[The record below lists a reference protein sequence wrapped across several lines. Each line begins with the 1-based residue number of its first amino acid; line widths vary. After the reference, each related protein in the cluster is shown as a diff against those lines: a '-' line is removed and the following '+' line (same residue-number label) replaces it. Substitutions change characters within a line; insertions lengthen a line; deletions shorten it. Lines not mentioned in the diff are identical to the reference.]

1 MNTRFS
7 VRGFVQ
13 CADNWLLASLGVMA
27 LSFFTQTWNYRTA
40 AAMFPRLVSMIVA
53 VLCIYQLGENVWTA
67 LAGKDQTGKKARG
80 GTAVAIAWYWAVLAM
95 VVYLA
100 MIVIIGFNLATLAF
114 MIGFPPLVGYRRW
127 VVISVVAIVMTVS
140 VALSFGSILH
150 VQLPGGW
157 LGSVMGW

>member
-1 MNTRFS
+1 
-7 VRGFVQ
+7 
-13 CADNWLLASLGVMA
+13 MA
-27 LSFFTQTWNYRTA
+27 VSFFAQTFNYRTS

-53 VLCIYQLGENVWTA
+53 ALCIYQLGENIWTA
-67 LAGKDQTGKKARG
+67 LGRKSQTGKKSKG
-80 GTAVAIAWYWAVLAM
+80 GIAVAIAWYWVVLAM

-114 MIGFPPLVGYRRW
+114 MVGFPPLVGYRRW
-127 VVISVVAIVMTVS
+127 VVIGIVGLVMTVS

-150 VQLPGGW
+150 VQLPGGL